1 MEHNRHLQGQ
11 AEEEVSISEQPKAPV
26 QRRGR
31 ETQERIVNAADAIL
45 SEDGPAA
52 LTVKAVM
59 ARAGVGPGSF
69 YARFDGREA
78 LLAHVQALF
87 WRRCEAEVQQLGA
100 DEALRAAERA
110 KLAPELVRRLVRAH
124 TANEAGLRALMAEA
138 IRRPGGDAMERVVF
152 LNESLTDTLERLLQP
167 EPGQVVSFRAAWVQ
181 VLGALRTLL
190 LFPDES
196 PLDPACTDE
205 DLILELT
212 RTVMSSLG
220 EADGMPASYR
230 ELLTGSAG
238 IYKGGPTARGKGAP
252 E

>member
-1 MEHNRHLQGQ
+1 MTTEDD
-11 AEEEVSISEQPKAPV
+11 VSAPEPKAPV

-31 ETQERIVNAADAIL
+31 ETHERIVSAADAIL

-69 YARFDGREA
+69 YARFAGREA
-78 LLAHVQALF
+78 LLGHVQALF
-87 WRRCEAEVQQLGA
+87 WRRCGSQVEQLGA
-100 DEALRAAERA
+100 DDALRTAERA
-110 KLAPELVRRLVRAH
+110 TLVPEVVRRLVRAH
-124 TANEAGLRALMAEA
+124 TSNEAGLRALMAEA
-138 IRRPGGDAMERVVF
+138 IRRPAGDAMERAVG
-152 LNESLTDTLERLLQP
+152 LHEALGATIERLL
-167 EPGQVVSFRAAWVQ
+167 EPGPEHVMSFKVALVQ

-196 PLDPACTDE
+196 PLDPDCTDE

-220 EADGMPASYR
+220 HADAAPQSYR
-230 ELLTGSAG
+230 ELLERSAG
-238 IYKGGPTARGKGAP
+238 IKRGA
-252 E
+252 